1 MAVALSFTA
10 CNEDVITTGNDTPQ
24 AKTIIKAYT
33 ETSATRTALS
43 DNGDGF
49 DVVWS
54 TGDKFTLGS
63 NEFELTGGAETT
75 SGTFEGTLPADGNY
89 TACYPTTYN
98 GTDWPTTQTYTAG
111 NIVGSPMTA
120 AVTVADG
127 AVSGPVEFKN
137 AGGILCLT
145 VKGSATVKCVTVNAT
160 ELSAP
165 ITLDC
170 GSTGVALTSDGVDF
184 YIAMPANTTGFTG
197 VSIKLTDTE
206 GKVCTKTL
214 KPTYQLVINRSEI
227 TPASFMAST
236 FDAPH
241 KLNGH
246 GYVELAGSYWAI
258 ENVSNE
264 MYRIATGAGNDFFTQ
279 CEGDGTTYSAD
290 NSNAL
295 YAAKSWG
302 GADGYSWT
310 LPSASQWQ
318 ALLDN
323 CTSQEIKAYPYG
335 GSTIKGYLFT
345 DKTDITQFIFLPA
358 VGNYNGSSVVNQGT
372 YGYYWASDEEK
383 VFCYGTYISAR
394 VSYTNASNGFSV
406 RPVAVSSTPAPTY
419 NVGDKVTVD
428 GHEGIVVDLNH
439 DNVADVIVA
448 TMNVG
453 ATAVNGPGCLGNR
466 LAFAETYTDWSGWR
480 LPIVDELITLC
491 NADYP
496 GVCGSTDAGEPEG
509 SSSLMA
515 WYIDGDEEID
525 LCLPLNGYDENEGQY
540 PCDKYWTGTTDD
552 GGNTYYYFAPE
563 INWEGGGEYTYY
575 PLAYDD
581 YLDPYEGKVDK
592 DNKFLVR
599 LFHDLP

>member
-1 MAVALSFTA
+1 MKKTLIALSAMAVALSFTA

-24 AKTIIKAYT
+24 AKTVIKAYT

-63 NEFELTGGAETT
+63 NEFELTDGAETT

-120 AVTVADG
+120 SVTVADG

-165 ITLDC
+165 ITLGC

-227 TPASFMAST
+227 TPASFT
-236 FDAPH
+236 
-241 KLNGH
+241 
-246 GYVELAGSYWAI
+246 
-258 ENVSNE
+258 
-264 MYRIATGAGNDFFTQ
+264 
-279 CEGDGTTYSAD
+279 
-290 NSNAL
+290 
-295 YAAKSWG
+295 
-302 GADGYSWT
+302 
-310 LPSASQWQ
+310 
-318 ALLDN
+318 
-323 CTSQEIKAYPYG
+323 
-335 GSTIKGYLFT
+335 
-345 DKTDITQFIFLPA
+345 
-358 VGNYNGSSVVNQGT
+358 
-372 YGYYWASDEEK
+372 ASDFYK
-383 VFCYGTYISAR
+383 
-394 VSYTNASNGFSV
+394 
-406 RPVAVSSTPAPTY
+406 
-419 NVGDKVTVD
+419 VGDKVEFD
-428 GHEGIVVDLNH
+428 GHDGIVVDIDGTL
-439 DNVADVIVA
+439 VAVA

-453 ATAVNGPGCLGNR
+453 AGSVNGSDCFGTKM
-466 LAFAETYTDWSGWR
+466 TYDDACAAWSGWR
-480 LPIVDELITLC
+480 LPTVKELTAFC
-491 NADYP
+491 DPGYP
-496 GVCGSTDAGEPEG
+496 GVCGDTYGVEG
-509 SSSLMA
+509 GTGAVM
-515 WYIDGDEEID
+515 WYIDGVDGID
-525 LCLPLNGYDENEGQY
+525 LYLPLNDNDEDGN
-540 PCDKYWTGTTDD
+540 PSDIYWTGTPGGD
-552 GGNTYYYFAPE
+552 GTYYYYAPAIE
-563 INWEGGGEYTYY
+563 FDGDYPPLGPGYIRKGE
-575 PLAYDD
+575 AA
-581 YLDPYEGKVDK
+581 K
-592 DNKFLVR
+592 DSEYLVR
-599 LFHDLP
+599 LFHKLP